1 MKKNKLNRINKLLEV
16 PSEAFLQ
23 IPKLTNLGFNKMMI
37 ENYKNILEYQDFFI
51 RINTTIGIIS
61 INGINMKME
70 EMTKDDL
77 IVEGEIES
85 IDFEKIEM

>member
-37 ENYKNILEYQDFFI
+37 EN
-51 RINTTIGIIS
+51 
-61 INGINMKME
+61 
-70 EMTKDDL
+70 
-77 IVEGEIES
+77 
-85 IDFEKIEM
+85 